1 MMMSVRRIVPDIRSS
16 ELDASR
22 RFYEEVIGLQVAM
35 DLGFVMTL
43 VSPSNPTAQLTLMR
57 GDDQNALLPHISVEV
72 ADVNEVHARA
82 VSRGLP
88 IVYPLTDESWGVR
101 RFFVTDPSGTIV
113 NVLSHVSGDV

>member
-57 GDDQNALLPHISVEV
+57 GDDQNALQRERLR
-72 ADVNEVHARA
+72 HAA
-82 VSRGLP
+82 GVGPVFVGQL
-88 IVYPLTDESWGVR
+88 VDERV
-101 RFFVTDPSGTIV
+101 D
-113 NVLSHVSGDV
+113 HGDLL